1 MSHIVWSIAG
11 SDSGGGAGIQ
21 ADIKATQSFNVHC
34 CTVVTALTAQNSLG
48 VEALN
53 PVSTTVID
61 SQLTAL
67 SQDMPATVIK
77 IGMLANVQ
85 QIQLIAEHLVHY
97 KATWAK
103 PPLVVYDPVAIATS
117 GDSLT
122 EEDTVDALKTH
133 LLPLVDIITPNTH
146 ETQLLTGVYL
156 IGPDAVIEA
165 AAKLRE
171 FGAKS
176 VIIKGGHWD
185 YPKGYCIDYGL
196 AGDTEYWL
204 GNEKIQTPHS
214 HGTGCS
220 LSSVIAAC
228 MAKEYPFKDAF
239 ILGKAYINAGLK
251 AAIRYGE
258 GVGPVAHTSFPVEL
272 NDYPQVIEAGSWL
285 ADELEF
291 ELPEAFNFA
300 AGFASIDD
308 PIGLYA
314 VVDSAD
320 WVEKCL
326 AIGVDTVQLRIKDPE
341 QANLEAEIQTAIA
354 LGQKYDAKVFI
365 NDYWQL
371 AIKHGAY
378 GIHLGQEDIDKANLI
393 AIREAGLRLGI
404 STHGFYEMLRAHNYR
419 PSYLAFGAIY
429 PTTTKDMTGQIQG
442 LEKLTHFVPLMQS
455 SYPTVAIGGIDL
467 SRVPEVAATGVSSI
481 AVVRAI
487 TEAQDPQQAVL
498 ELKQAM
504 ARHD

>member
-1 MSHIVWSIAG
+1 M
-11 SDSGGGAGIQ
+11 
-21 ADIKATQSFNVHC
+21 
-34 CTVVTALTAQNSLG
+34 
-48 VEALN
+48 
-53 PVSTTVID
+53 
-61 SQLTAL
+61 
-67 SQDMPATVIK
+67 
-77 IGMLANVQ
+77 
-85 QIQLIAEHLVHY
+85 
-97 KATWAK
+97 
-103 PPLVVYDPVAIATS
+103 
-117 GDSLT
+117 
-122 EEDTVDALKTH
+122 
-133 LLPLVDIITPNTH
+133 
-146 ETQLLTGVYL
+146 
-156 IGPDAVIEA
+156 
-165 AAKLRE
+165 
-171 FGAKS
+171 
-176 VIIKGGHWD
+176 
-185 YPKGYCIDYGL
+185 
-196 AGDTEYWL
+196 
-204 GNEKIQTPHS
+204 
-214 HGTGCS
+214 
-220 LSSVIAAC
+220 
-228 MAKEYPFKDAF
+228 
-239 ILGKAYINAGLK
+239 
-251 AAIRYGE
+251 
-258 GVGPVAHTSFPVEL
+258 
-272 NDYPQVIEAGSWL
+272 IEAGSWL

-291 ELPEAFNFA
+291 ALPEEFNFA

-326 AIGVDTVQLRIKDPE
+326 ALGVDTVQLRIKDPE

-378 GIHLGQEDIDKANLI
+378 GVHLGQEDIDKANLV
-393 AIREAGLRLGI
+393 AIQEAGLRLGI

-504 ARHD
+504 AQHD